1 MNELNKKLN
10 LAVTETNKI
19 NKDNKIFHFSSLV
32 VKFLELPRKYRE
44 KTTTEEQIWNSWGF
58 AVDERN
64 NIIGD
69 VIAKRK

>member
-44 KTTTEEQIWNSWGF
+44 KTTTEEQI
-58 AVDERN
+58 
-64 NIIGD
+64 
-69 VIAKRK
+69 

>member
-1 MNELNKKLN
+1 MAL
-10 LAVTETNKI
+10 TETNKI

-32 VKFLELPRKYRE
+32 VNFFELLRKYKE

-69 VIAKRK
+69 VMAKRK